1 MLDRVLRVALFS
13 RRRYRLFGSFI
24 MNTVALD
31 AILIWS
37 SSGGGETAGD
47 WPTRG
52 SQLIR
57 LVRSIDYAT
66 LSARISSGRLCRN
79 SDKAE
84 SRSRL
89 SLVGYYE
96 MTSYRRS

>member
-1 MLDRVLRVALFS
+1 
-13 RRRYRLFGSFI
+13 
-24 MNTVALD
+24 LD

-37 SSGGGETAGD
+37 SSGSGETTGD
-47 WPTRG
+47 WLMPG
-52 SQLIR
+52 SQLIH

-66 LSARISSGRLCRN
+66 LSARISSGRACRN
-79 SDKAE
+79 SDEAE